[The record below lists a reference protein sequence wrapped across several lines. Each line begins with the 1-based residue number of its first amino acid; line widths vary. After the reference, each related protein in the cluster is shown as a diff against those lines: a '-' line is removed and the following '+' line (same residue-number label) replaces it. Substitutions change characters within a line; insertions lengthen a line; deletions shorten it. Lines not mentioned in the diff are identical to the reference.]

1 MVKGLEKTGG
11 EASKP
16 PSGTAM
22 SKPDMEAF
30 HETLLALRTRMR
42 GDVSHLTDEALG
54 ANGAKT
60 GASSRAP
67 VDMADVA
74 TDNFEQE
81 FTLSLMQ
88 NQEHVLAEIGDALE
102 RIRQGTFG
110 HCEECEKAIPKA
122 RLQAL
127 PYARHCVACARK
139 VQQSS

>member
-1 MVKGLEKTGG
+1 MT
-11 EASKP
+11 
-16 PSGTAM
+16 
-22 SKPDMEAF
+22 KPDMETF
-30 HETLLALRTRMR
+30 QETLLALRIRLR
-42 GDVSHLTDEALG
+42 GDVSHLADEALG
-54 ANGAKT
+54 ANGAKAG
-60 GASSRAP
+60 GASHAP

-88 NQEHVLAEIGDALE
+88 NQEQVIGEIGEALE

-110 HCEECEKAIPKA
+110 RCEECEKPIPKA

>member
-1 MVKGLEKTGG
+1 MT
-11 EASKP
+11 KP
-16 PSGTAM
+16 EL
-22 SKPDMEAF
+22 DVYQEN
-30 HETLLALRTRMR
+30 LLALRSRLR
-42 GDVSHLTDEALG
+42 GDVSHLASEALG

-60 GASSRAP
+60 GGSHAP

-88 NQEHVLAEIGDALE
+88 NQELVLGEIGEALE
-102 RIRQGTFG
+102 RIRHGTFG
-110 HCEECEKAIPKA
+110 HCEECQKPIAKA

-139 VQQSS
+139 VQQST